1 MDLELNGRRAVV
13 TGGSRGIG
21 LAVAD
26 RLAAEGSSVAL
37 VARDRIALD
46 KAAEQVARHGT
57 AVFVRPTDTRDDGD
71 VRAMVEDVVAALGGV
86 DILVNA
92 AAEPATGPVPP
103 LAELPD
109 DALRAEIET
118 KVLGY
123 LRCARAV
130 APHMSAGGWG
140 RIVNVSGLAAR
151 LTGSIVGSIRNV
163 AVVAM
168 TKNLADELGPS
179 GITVTAVHPGMTV
192 TERISEFHSGMA
204 ERAGV
209 TAEEITARFAAA
221 TSIGRL
227 ITADE
232 VADVVT
238 FLASPRSVAITGDA
252 IPVGGGS
259 RGTIHY

>member
-1 MDLELNGRRAVV
+1 MV

-26 RLAAEGSSVAL
+26 QLAAEGAAVAL
-37 VARDRIALD
+37 VARD
-46 KAAEQVARHGT
+46 KAALEQAAARVERHGT
-57 AVFVRPTDTRDDGD
+57 AVLVHPTDTRDDAA
-71 VRAMVEDVVAALGGV
+71 VRAMVEDVVGALGGV

-92 AAEPATGPVPP
+92 AAQPAGGPVPP
-103 LAELPD
+103 LADLPD
-109 DALRAEIET
+109 DALRAEMET

-130 APHMSAGGWG
+130 APHMIATGWG
-140 RIVNVSGLAAR
+140 RIVNISGLAAR
-151 LTGSIVGSIRNV
+151 QTGSIVGSIRNV
-163 AVVAM
+163 AVAAM
-168 TKNLADELGPS
+168 TKNLADELGPC

-192 TERISEFHSGMA
+192 TERVPQLFAGMA
-204 ERAGV
+204 ERDG
-209 TAEEITARFAAA
+209 ITEQDVAARFAAA

-227 ITADE
+227 ITAEE

-238 FLASPRSVAITGDA
+238 FLASARSVAITGDA
-252 IPVGGGS
+252 ITVGGGN